1 MSCSLDILKNDCYF
15 ASGQADAKLKEEEK
29 RALRYLET
37 RRECNS
43 VEAVSNCVIV
53 YSLRLFQVV
62 AQGWQIC
69 DASILTHPSH
79 VSDQHD

>member
-1 MSCSLDILKNDCYF
+1 MWKFELFSWYSLNDCYF

-43 VEAVSNCVIV
+43 VEAVSNFVIV
-53 YSLRLFQVV
+53 YSLRLFK
-62 AQGWQIC
+62 AQ
-69 DASILTHPSH
+69 
-79 VSDQHD
+79 

>member
-1 MSCSLDILKNDCYF
+1 MIAIF

-43 VEAVSNCVIV
+43 VEAVSSFVTGI
-53 YSLRLFQVV
+53 
-62 AQGWQIC
+62 I
-69 DASILTHPSH
+69 
-79 VSDQHD
+79 

>member
-1 MSCSLDILKNDCYF
+1 MIFLKNDCYF

-53 YSLRLFQVV
+53 CSWEIISSMV
-62 AQGWQIC
+62 AQGWQIR
-69 DASILTHPSH
+69 DLSVLTHASH
-79 VSDQHD
+79 TSEWRD